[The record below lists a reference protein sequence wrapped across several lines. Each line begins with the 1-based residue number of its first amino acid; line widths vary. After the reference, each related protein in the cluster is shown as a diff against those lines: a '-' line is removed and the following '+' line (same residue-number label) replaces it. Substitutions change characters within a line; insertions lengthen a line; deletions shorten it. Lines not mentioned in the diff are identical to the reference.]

1 MYIWSVR
8 TGPNLT
14 VIFEPVGKKRF
25 YPHNTMVCTP
35 LAQHPPAGQ
44 AATRSECGRRAH
56 TWPWQYA
63 RATPQPPRARNC
75 AVWNAVC
82 PQWHK
87 APTKAQIHSTLLL
100 AAAIRLAHACAHD
113 ERCVKSRFD
122 HGERMP
128 SSNSHKFSPWLSFA
142 QCSAK
147 HFASRHTQLRAST
160 SAKACESIA
169 TRHRTREREQREQP
183 HSTQQHA
190 TCGVLRGEAPG
201 SSLSRA
207 RQLANL
213 QACA

>member
-1 MYIWSVR
+1 
-8 TGPNLT
+8 
-14 VIFEPVGKKRF
+14 
-25 YPHNTMVCTP
+25 MVCTP

-75 AVWNAVC
+75 AGWNAVC

-113 ERCVKSRFD
+113 ERCVRSRFD

-128 SSNSHKFSPWLSFA
+128 SSTTATNSHHG
-142 QCSAK
+142 SALHNARQNTLQAATHSCVPALQRRHARALRRGTAHASASSESSHTARSSTPHAAFCEEK
-147 HFASRHTQLRAST
+147 H
-160 SAKACESIA
+160 AC
-169 TRHRTREREQREQP
+169 
-183 HSTQQHA
+183 
-190 TCGVLRGEAPG
+190 